1 MFEISTEFT
10 VQCHGLNPAT
20 AGLAHIFNHFYM
32 NVYLS
37 LSCKISV
44 HLVYPTVIGACCL
57 IKVSRRQNK
66 PKMSLDINLKM
77 WMQSARKSVL
87 QGAIWQLCGAEHC
100 SEQHMLAVIKVMMMM
115 VMMMMTVRMMK
126 VLLAVNVFLHLVV
139 FIDIFTENT
148 RKFLKKRRLVAPLPV
163 VPCPCPPLPDQEGA
177 VDTEHWIRS

>member
-1 MFEISTEFT
+1 M
-10 VQCHGLNPAT
+10 G
-20 AGLAHIFNHFYM
+20 
-32 NVYLS
+32 
-37 LSCKISV
+37 
-44 HLVYPTVIGACCL
+44 
-57 IKVSRRQNK
+57 
-66 PKMSLDINLKM
+66 
-77 WMQSARKSVL
+77 MQSLEKKLFVL
-87 QGAIWQLCGAEHC
+87 QGAIWQLCWTEHC

-115 VMMMMTVRMMK
+115 MMMMTVRMMK